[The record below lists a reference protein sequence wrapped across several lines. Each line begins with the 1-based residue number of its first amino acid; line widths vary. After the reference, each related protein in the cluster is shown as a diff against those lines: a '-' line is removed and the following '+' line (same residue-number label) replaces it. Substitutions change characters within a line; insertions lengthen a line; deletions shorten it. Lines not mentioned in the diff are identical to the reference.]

1 LEKQY
6 PQFAKADSPTKTVGT
21 SIKTSQLR
29 KIAHQTQMLSLANA
43 FNYDDLVKFDQQ
55 IKKITGQDKISY
67 VCELKIDGLS
77 FSVTYE
83 NSQLKLA
90 ATRGDGSFGEDIT
103 ENVREIK
110 SIPITLNS
118 NFVKNLEVR
127 GEVFLSKKDFQ
138 KLNQEQKKLNLPLF
152 ANPRN
157 AAAGSLR
164 QLDKTIVAKRKLDAF
179 LYYYI
184 DALNDGIKTHS
195 ETLKILAENN
205 FNINKE

>member
-1 LEKQY
+1 
-6 PQFAKADSPTKTVGT
+6 
-21 SIKTSQLR
+21 
-29 KIAHQTQMLSLANA
+29 MLSLANA

-83 NSQLKLA
+83 NRQLKLA

-110 SIPITLNS
+110 SIPITLNP